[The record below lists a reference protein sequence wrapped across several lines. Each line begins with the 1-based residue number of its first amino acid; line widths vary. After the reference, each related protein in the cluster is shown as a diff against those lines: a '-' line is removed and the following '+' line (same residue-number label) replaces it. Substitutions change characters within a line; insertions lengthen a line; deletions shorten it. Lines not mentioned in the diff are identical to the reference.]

1 MDFIDEVE
9 EDNKEHIKLGEALQR
24 LKLNADFKLLIEEGY
39 LKNTLLEYVFMKSS
53 RLNDKDFQSEIEK
66 RVLAIT
72 LFNEFLSTIELNALK
87 AVEQLSDLY
96 RSE

>member
-9 EDNKEHIKLGEALQR
+9 EDTKNHIKLGEALQR
-24 LKLNADFKLLIEEGY
+24 LRINTDFKLLIEEGY

-53 RLNDKDFQSEIEK
+53 RLNDADFQSEIEK